1 MKTIFR
7 VHAARLFIATFAA
20 LSVPSAAGYV
30 TVAAQGRPVI
40 QTIPSPGVPG
50 PPFYANFA
58 ADFIPTDDGTVGIA
72 FYRDPTCIPI
82 DFNLLIQFDA
92 PTAFGC
98 TLTIEGKRWW
108 RNPATD
114 PFPFQIRY
122 AGLGAVPIY
131 FVDAD
136 ELSAAADDGVVTIG
150 ELQSLPSL
158 VVGVAESFH
167 QVIHNANQAP
177 GAQEQLNDKGHE
189 VLDAH
194 GTIVGSGVPFF
205 FHYIEEFDPNTNI
218 RTFRAVRI
226 EIG

>member
-1 MKTIFR
+1 MKVGSRLT
-7 VHAARLFIATFAA
+7 APRLFIATFGMLA
-20 LSVPSAAGYV
+20 V
-30 TVAAQGRPVI
+30 TWGATVGAQGRPVV

-50 PPFYANFA
+50 PPFYANFSA
-58 ADFIPTDDGTVGIA
+58 TFIPTDEDGTVGIA
-72 FYRDPTCIPI
+72 FYRDPACIPI
-82 DFNLLIQFDA
+82 GFNLLVQFNP

-122 AGLGAVPIY
+122 SEFGTVPIY

-136 ELSAAADDGVVTIG
+136 ELSAASNDGVLTIS

-158 VVGVAESFH
+158 LVGVADDFH
-167 QVIHNANQAP
+167 QVIHNSNQAP
-177 GAQEQLNDKGHE
+177 GAEEQLNSKGHE
-189 VLDAH
+189 ELDAS
-194 GTIVGSGVPFF
+194 GIILGSGLPFF

-218 RTFRAVRI
+218 HTFLTVRI
-226 EIG
+226 DIG